1 MKKYLGLFKQTI
13 SEFIADKVPRLGAAL
28 AYYTIFSLAPL
39 LLIVIAIAGLAF
51 GHDAAQNKIF
61 AQLHGVLGA
70 STAEGVQEMVKNAAK
85 PKSGTVATVLG
96 IATLLLGASGVFG
109 QLKDAL
115 NTIWDVKPKEGRGI
129 MGMIKDRFLSFA
141 MVFGL
146 GFLLLVSLVIDTAIA
161 AMGKYAGNH
170 LPGGEALWHIVEL
183 AFSFCVITVLMAG
196 IFRLLPDLKIEWRD
210 VWFGAALTSLLFVLG
225 KFALGIYFAKSAV
238 GSSFGA
244 AGSLVLVLL
253 WVYYSAQILL
263 FGAEFTQVFARSHGS
278 LKQEADV
285 KRTVKEKEEQ
295 APPPAQAAK
304 PVVVYKTVP
313 SKGGGAGI
321 AKMAAGGVAGLL
333 IGALVGGISAT
344 IVVVK
349 SVKKLFT
356 R

>member
-61 AQLHGVLGA
+61 EQLHGSLGA
-70 STAEGVQEMVKNAAK
+70 KAATGVQEMVKNAAK
-85 PKSGTVATVLG
+85 PKSGVVATILG
-96 IATLLLGASGVFG
+96 VITLIFGASGVFG

-115 NTIWDVKPKEGRGI
+115 NTIWDVKPKEGGGI
-129 MGMIKDRFLSFA
+129 LRMIKDRFLSFA
-141 MVFGL
+141 MVFGV
-146 GFLLLVSLVIDTAIA
+146 GFLLLVSLVIDTVIG
-161 AMGKYAGNH
+161 AMGKFAGSH

-183 AFSFCVITVLMAG
+183 AFSFVVITVLMAG

-210 VWFGAALTSLLFVLG
+210 VWLGAALTSLLFVLG

-263 FGAEFTQVFARSHGS
+263 FGAEFTQVYARAHGS
-278 LKQEADV
+278 LKEADA

-295 APPPAQAAK
+295 TPKPAAK
-304 PVVVYKTVP
+304 PVVVYKTAP
-313 SKGGGAGI
+313 AKGGGGAGI
-321 AKMAAGGVAGLL
+321 AKMAAGGAAGLM

-344 IVVVK
+344 VVVVK

>member
-39 LLIVIAIAGLAF
+39 LLIVIAIAGLVF
-51 GHDAAQNKIF
+51 GHDAAQGKIF
-61 AQLHGVLGA
+61 EQLRGALGPN
-70 STAEGVQEMVKNAAK
+70 TAVAIQDMVKNAAK
-85 PKSGTVATVLG
+85 PKSGAVATIIGV
-96 IATLLLGASGVFG
+96 ITLIFGASGVFG

-129 MGMIKDRFLSFA
+129 LGMIKDRFLSFA
-141 MVFGL
+141 MVFGV
-146 GFLLLVSLVIDTAIA
+146 GFLLLVSLVLDTAIA
-161 AMGKYAGNH
+161 AMGKFAGSH
-170 LPGGEALWHIVEL
+170 LPGGEALWHVAEL
-183 AFSFCVITVLMAG
+183 ALSFVVITVLMAG

-210 VWFGAALTSLLFVLG
+210 VWLGAALTSLLFVLG
-225 KFALGIYFAKSAV
+225 KFALGIYFARSAV

-244 AGSLVLVLL
+244 AGSLILVLL
-253 WVYYSAQILL
+253 WVYYSAQMLL
-263 FGAEFTQVFARSHGS
+263 FGGEFTQVYARAHGS
-278 LKQEADV
+278 LKAADA

-295 APPPAQAAK
+295 TPPPAAK
-304 PVVVYKTVP
+304 PVIVYKTAP
-313 SKGGGAGI
+313 AKAGGGAGI

-333 IGALVGGISAT
+333 IGAIVGGVSAT

>member
-1 MKKYLGLFKQTI
+1 MKKYLGLFKQAV
-13 SEFIADKVPRLGAAL
+13 SEFSADKVPRLGAAL

-51 GHDAAQNKIF
+51 GHDAAQGKIF
-61 AQLHGVLGA
+61 EQLRGFLGT
-70 STAEGVQEMVKNAAK
+70 TAAAAMQEMVKNAAK
-85 PKSGTVATVLG
+85 PKTGTIATILG
-96 IATLLLGASGVFG
+96 VVTLLLGASGVFG

-129 MGMIKDRFLSFA
+129 MGLIKDRFLSFS

-183 AFSFCVITVLMAG
+183 LFSFCVITVLMAG

-210 VWFGAALTSLLFVLG
+210 VWLGAALTSILFVLG

-263 FGAEFTQVFARSHGS
+263 FGAEFTQVYARSHGS
-278 LKQEADV
+278 LKAEADA
-285 KRTVKEKEEQ
+285 KRTEKEKEERTP
-295 APPPAQAAK
+295 APSAK
-304 PVVVYKTVP
+304 PVVVYKTAP
-313 SKGGGAGI
+313 SKGGGAGV

-356 R
+356 L